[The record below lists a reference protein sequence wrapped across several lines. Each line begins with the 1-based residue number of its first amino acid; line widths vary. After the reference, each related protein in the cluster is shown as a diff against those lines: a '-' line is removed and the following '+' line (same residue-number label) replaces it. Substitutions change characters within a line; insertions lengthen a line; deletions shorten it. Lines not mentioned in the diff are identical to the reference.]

1 VAPTDEAEYFDT
13 REEQLVEEL
22 QRRHGL
28 SRRQLLKLGAAGSL
42 MLASGGLLRSTRA
55 WAEPAPTGI
64 VKPLPP
70 EWFEKISTNAEMKWQ
85 AMSDEGY
92 LTPVEKFFVRNHTAT
107 ELVDPTSW
115 RLKVFGTGLD
125 DPNGISLSLRDLRCM
140 PSETRTAFMECAGN
154 GRSFY
159 ATQQGMPATG
169 SAWKLGAV
177 GVAQWRG
184 VPLREVLERAGINS
198 SAVDVMP
205 QGLDS
210 TVVTA
215 GVDQGHVRR
224 PLPVSKA
231 LDDVLV
237 AYEMNG
243 EPLPPDHGFPVRLVV
258 PGWIGVASIKW
269 LGQIE
274 VANEPLFSPWNT
286 TMYRMIGG
294 EYPPDS
300 PPLTEQQVKSAFE
313 LPFPATLPSGGTVQL
328 DGRSWSGHAAIQRV
342 EVNVQPASTGPVYAT
357 AMKGKVA
364 DHHQPHFR
372 DDHRGS
378 KGHRPARRHDRDE
391 DHHHHGHGGDHGHGH
406 GGDHGHGPRPTPEG
420 WRLADLQQPNLP
432 QAWVRWSIDWCP
444 PGPGSFQ
451 LLARATDCDGN
462 TQPET
467 VPFNTNGY
475 LFWAVVRHPVTVT

>member
-1 VAPTDEAEYFDT
+1 MGITDEAEYFDT
-13 REEQLVEEL
+13 REEQLLGDL
-22 QRRHGL
+22 QRKHGL
-28 SRRQLLKLGAAGSL
+28 SRRQLLKRGAAGSL
-42 MLASGGLLRSTRA
+42 MLAAGGSLLRSNRA
-55 WAEPAPTGI
+55 WAAPAPTGI

-85 AMSDEGY
+85 AMADEGY

-115 RLKVFGTGLD
+115 SLKVFGSGLS
-125 DPNGISLSLRDLRCM
+125 DPNGISLSLRDLRRM

-159 ATQQGMPATG
+159 STQQGTPAAG

-184 VPLREVLERAGINS
+184 VPLREVLERAGIKP

-210 TVVTA
+210 TVVA
-215 GVDQGHVRR
+215 GGVDQGHVRR
-224 PLPVSKA
+224 PLPVAKA
-231 LDDVLV
+231 LDDALL

-258 PGWIGVASIKW
+258 PGWIGIASIKW

-274 VANEPLFSPWNT
+274 VADQPLFSPWNT
-286 TMYRMIGG
+286 TMYRMTGG

-300 PPLTEQQVKSAFE
+300 PPLTEQAVKSAFE
-313 LPFPATLPSGGTVQL
+313 LPFPATLPAGGKLTL
-328 DGRSWSGHAAIQRV
+328 DGRSWSGKAPIKKV
-342 EVNVQPASTGPVYAT
+342 EVNILPAVSGPVYQT
-357 AMKGKVA
+357 AMEGHKP
-364 DHHQPHFR
+364 DRHQPHF
-372 DDHRGS
+372 DD
-378 KGHRPARRHDRDE
+378 
-391 DHHHHGHGGDHGHGH
+391 HHGHGGSRHDDHRHDDRHH
-406 GGDHGHGPRPTPEG
+406 GGHHHGGGHHGGGHGPHPTPEG
-420 WRLADLQQPNLP
+420 WRSAELQGPNFP

-444 PGPGSFQ
+444 PGPGSYQ
-451 LLARATDCDGN
+451 LLARATDQAGT